1 MNLAMNKSST
11 LKSNSLEQISILMTN
26 FNKGSHLST
35 IIELSDEL
43 LLRGAELVIV
53 DDGSTDGSYEKLL
66 DFSHRNESVVLV
78 TQTNQGSA
86 ISRNRAIQLATRRF
100 LAFLDFDDFISVTV
114 LEHGLSK
121 LLNSEAKI
129 AILNYEIDPG
139 KNRNLMP
146 ILVDQ
151 PEVIRLENNR
161 NDFFRSMGYWRY
173 LYSKEFI
180 LDQKIR
186 FSPSF
191 DQVGGLFILDDLFW
205 LLHILSLEI
214 DILTFPDD
222 LVLYSYKT
230 SSPSQSDRYKYQLQ
244 VMLFPKAMSVF
255 IAQLLECEHSH
266 DLRWLGEMLPK
277 VTVEHLKFLTF
288 TQLIRTIP
296 SYLSLVDSS
305 AFFQESHSLSAN
317 IKVIATLLYRC
328 LKNSIIRFEIM
339 KTAIKYFRGA

>member
-1 MNLAMNKSST
+1 
-11 LKSNSLEQISILMTN
+11 MTN
-26 FNKGSHLST
+26 FNKGSHLGT
-35 IIELSDEL
+35 IIELSNEL
-43 LLRGAELVIV
+43 LSRGAELVIV
-53 DDGSTDGSYEKLL
+53 DDGSTDGSFEKLL
-66 DFSHRNESVVLV
+66 DFSQGNKAIILV

-86 ISRNRAIQLATRRF
+86 VSRNRAIQLATRRF

-114 LEHGLSK
+114 LEHGLDNLIS
-121 LLNSEAKI
+121 SDAKI

-139 KNRNLMP
+139 KNRILMP
-146 ILVDQ
+146 ISVNY
-151 PEVIRLENNR
+151 PEVLRLRDSR
-161 NDFFRSMGYWRY
+161 NELFRSMGYWRY

-180 LDQKIR
+180 LDQKIL

-214 DILTFPDD
+214 DILIFPND

-230 SSPSQSDRYKYQLQ
+230 SAPSQSDSYKYQLQ

-255 IAQLLECEHSH
+255 IAQLLDCEHSH

-277 VTVEHLKFLTF
+277 VTVEHLKFLTL

-296 SYLSLVDSS
+296 SYLSLVNSRE
-305 AFFQESHSLSAN
+305 FFQESHSLSAKT
-317 IKVIATLLYRC
+317 KVINTLLYRC
-328 LKNSIIRFEIM
+328 LKNSIIRLGIM
-339 KTAIKYFRGA
+339 KTAIEYFRGA

>member
-1 MNLAMNKSST
+1 
-11 LKSNSLEQISILMTN
+11 MTN
-26 FNKGSHLST
+26 FNKGSHLGT
-35 IIELSDEL
+35 IIELSNEL
-43 LLRGAELVIV
+43 LSRGAELVIV
-53 DDGSTDGSYEKLL
+53 DDGSTDGSFEKLL
-66 DFSHRNESVVLV
+66 DFSQGNKAIILV

-86 ISRNRAIQLATRRF
+86 VSRNRAIQLATRRF

-114 LEHGLSK
+114 LEHGLDNLIS
-121 LLNSEAKI
+121 SDAKI

-139 KNRNLMP
+139 KNRILMP
-146 ILVDQ
+146 ISVNY
-151 PEVIRLENNR
+151 PEVLRLRDSR
-161 NDFFRSMGYWRY
+161 NELFRSMGYWRY

-180 LDQKIR
+180 LDQKIL

-214 DILTFPDD
+214 DILIFPND

-230 SSPSQSDRYKYQLQ
+230 SAPSQSDSYKYQLQ

-255 IAQLLECEHSH
+255 IAQLLDCEHSH

-277 VTVEHLKFLTF
+277 VTVEHLKFLTL

-296 SYLSLVDSS
+296 SYLSLVNSRE
-305 AFFQESHSLSAN
+305 FFQESHSLSAKTK
-317 IKVIATLLYRC
+317 IITTLLYRC
-328 LKNSIIRFEIM
+328 LKNSIIRLGIM
-339 KTAIKYFRGA
+339 KIAIEYFRGA